1 MKILLIFS
9 LGFITFSCQSEYERQ
24 LNQCK
29 TIVNDAVTINS
40 TNNKLLHSLKKVAK
54 EIDFHAHLSGNE
66 RLLKL
71 ELKEY
76 TKSLVTGDHSKEL
89 LTSIK

>member
-29 TIVNDAVTINS
+29 TIVNDAVTTHS

-89 LTSIK
+89 LTSVK

>member
-29 TIVNDAVTINS
+29 NIVNDAVTIHS
-40 TNNKLLHSLKKVAK
+40 TNNKSVHSLKKAAK
-54 EIDFHAHLSGNE
+54 EIDFCAHLSGNE
-66 RLLKL
+66 RLFKL
-71 ELKEY
+71 QIKAY
-76 TKSLVTGDHSKEL
+76 TRAKAKGNHSKEL
-89 LTSIK
+89 LTSFQ

>member
-29 TIVNDAVTINS
+29 TIVNDAVTIHS
-40 TNNKLLHSLKKVAK
+40 TNNKPVHSLKKVAK

-76 TKSLVTGDHSKEL
+76 TKSLVTGNHSKEL

>member
-9 LGFITFSCQSEYERQ
+9 LSFITFSCQSEYERQ

-29 TIVNDAVTINS
+29 TIVNDAVTIHS
-40 TNNKLLHSLKKVAK
+40 TNYKPVCSLKNVAR

-71 ELKEY
+71 ELKAY
-76 TKSLVTGDHSKEL
+76 AKSLATGNHSKEL

>member
-29 TIVNDAVTINS
+29 TIVNDAITTHS

>member
-29 TIVNDAVTINS
+29 TIVNDAVTTHS

-71 ELKEY
+71 DLKEY

>member
-29 TIVNDAVTINS
+29 TIVNDAVTTHS

>member
-29 TIVNDAVTINS
+29 TIVNDAVTIHS
-40 TNNKLLHSLKKVAK
+40 TNNKQVHSLKKVAK

-76 TKSLVTGDHSKEL
+76 TKTLVTGNHSKEL